1 MRRTIVRPEN
11 RGATMRITAS
21 SEPDRV
27 GAREPAP
34 QVDEL
39 LELLSSLQDLLRQ
52 LTDLAETKLQA
63 MREADVEGLHR
74 CAAREC
80 QVLERLFEREQS
92 RDAVLARVAQAL
104 RYEPDSR
111 PRLAEV
117 AEKLAEPHSSRLR
130 AKIAGLR
137 HVSTELRQK
146 NRLAAE
152 VARHLHQHIRAVFE
166 DLAQV
171 NRESVVYGPNGQ
183 HEQRINKTWVDAVG

>member
-1 MRRTIVRPEN
+1 MRRTFVRPEN
-11 RGATMRITAS
+11 RGATMRITTL
-21 SEPDRV
+21 SESEQV
-27 GAREPAP
+27 GAHDLAA

-39 LELLSSLQDLLRQ
+39 LDLLSSLQDLLRQ
-52 LTDLAETKLQA
+52 LTDLAGTKLQA
-63 MREADVEGLHR
+63 MRGADASGLHQ

-80 QVLERLFEREQS
+80 QVLERLFQREQD

-111 PRLAEV
+111 PRLTEI
-117 AEKLAEPHSSRLR
+117 AEKLPEPHSSRLR
-130 AKIAGLR
+130 AKITGLQQ
-137 HVSTELRQK
+137 VSTKLRQK
-146 NRLAAE
+146 NQLAAE
-152 VARHLHQHIRAVFE
+152 VARHLHKHIRAVFE